1 MKKSL
6 GLLGFVLIFAMQTNS
21 ASAAVSKAEQA
32 AQIYNE
38 RVAAQSYHHRPT
50 FDHRDHPVSFK
61 INTVPYEPPYR
72 SCRGLPG
79 CR

>member
-6 GLLGFVLIFAMQTNS
+6 GLLGLALIFVMQANS
-21 ASAAVSKAEQA
+21 ASAVSKAEQA
-32 AQIYNE
+32 AQIHNE

-50 FDHRDHPVSFK
+50 FDHRDHPVSLK
-61 INTVPYEPPYR
+61 LNTVPYEPPYR
-72 SCRGLPG
+72 SCRGIPG

>member
-1 MKKSL
+1 
-6 GLLGFVLIFAMQTNS
+6 
-21 ASAAVSKAEQA
+21 
-32 AQIYNE
+32 
-38 RVAAQSYHHRPT
+38 
-50 FDHRDHPVSFK
+50 VSFK